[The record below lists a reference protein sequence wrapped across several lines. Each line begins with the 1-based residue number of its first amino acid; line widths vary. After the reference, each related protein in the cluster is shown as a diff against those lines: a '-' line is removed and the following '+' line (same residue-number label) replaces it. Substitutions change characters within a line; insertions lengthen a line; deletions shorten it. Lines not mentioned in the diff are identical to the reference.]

1 LEFSLNFRQ
10 ITIKVLATF
19 VENLSMTLLEKLE
32 KGVLTLTLNRPE
44 VFNSFNKE
52 MALSLQQA
60 LDNAAKD
67 DDVRA
72 IVITGEGKAFCAGQ
86 DLAEAMDPN
95 GPELQSIVRD
105 HYNPIILK
113 IRNIEKPVI
122 AAVNGVAAGAG
133 ANIALACDLTVAKYS
148 ASFIQAFSKIG
159 LIPDSGG
166 TFFLPRIIGSQKA
179 LALMMTGEK
188 VSAEDADAMN
198 MIYKA
203 VPDQNFEE
211 EVAQLAATIAQM
223 PTFGLGLTKRA
234 VNQSFA
240 NDLDTQLALEEELQT
255 IAGKS
260 HDFNEG
266 VNAFLEKRKPVFKG
280 K

>member
-1 LEFSLNFRQ
+1 
-10 ITIKVLATF
+10 
-19 VENLSMTLLEKLE
+19 MTLIQHIEN
-32 KGVLTLTLNRPE
+32 GVCTLTLNRPE

-52 MALSLQQA
+52 MATALQLA
-60 LDNAAKD
+60 LDSAEKND
-67 DDVRA
+67 EVRA
-72 IVITGEGKAFCAGQ
+72 IVITGSGKAFCAGQ

-95 GPELQSIVRD
+95 GPELRSIVRE
-105 HYNPIILK
+105 HYNPIIMR

-133 ANIALACDLTVAKYS
+133 ANIALACDMTVAKNS

-188 VSAEDADAMN
+188 VSAQQADAMN

-203 VPDQNFEE
+203 VEDEQFEE
-211 EVAQLAATIAQM
+211 EVQKLALAMASM
-223 PTFGLGLTKRA
+223 PTRGLGLTKKA
-234 VNQSFA
+234 VNESFT
-240 NDLDTQLALEEELQT
+240 NNLSQQLAVEERLQT
-255 IAGKS
+255 EAGQTD
-260 HDFNEG
+260 DFNEG
-266 VNAFLEKRKPVFKG
+266 VNAFLEKRAPVFKG